1 MNQVLIGDLSSQFF
15 MHHRFLEPTFQ
26 FRHDKFG
33 GIFFQMKKIQFF
45 RKTVFRDLIPIQQ
58 GKISRS
64 PISGLN
70 TSARSRLKENL
81 LSPGSCR

>member
-58 GKISRS
+58 GKNQ
-64 PISGLN
+64 PITN
-70 TSARSRLKENL
+70 QRLKHF
-81 LSPGSCR
+81 CKIKT